1 MSKKQEVVKSITYNG
16 DELTSLQESLES
28 YLGILTF
35 NYMNW
40 LIAST
45 QGKQILPTIEDK
57 EKKKQI
63 EDEMKKIKD
72 DLVVLDIAIPR
83 VKTLLLKLNEVL
95 GIDKTYDTAEEILKR
110 NNITIDEGDR
120 DGEDILSERITIDDE
135 TDTVEWAWEV
145 QANTT
150 DNEQQTEVS
159 ESA

>member
-1 MSKKQEVVKSITYNG
+1 MTEQETVKSITYNG

-35 NYMNW
+35 NYMNG

-45 QGKQILPTIEDK
+45 QGKQMLPTVEDE

-63 EDEMKKIKD
+63 EDEIKKIKD

-95 GIDKTYDTAEEILKR
+95 EIDKTYDTAEEILKR
-110 NNITIDEGDR
+110 NNIDIDK
-120 DGEDILSERITIDDE
+120 DE
-135 TDTVEWAWEV
+135 T
-145 QANTT
+145 
-150 DNEQQTEVS
+150 TET
-159 ESA
+159 E

>member
-1 MSKKQEVVKSITYNG
+1 MTEQTTVKSITYNG

-45 QGKQILPTIEDK
+45 QGKQMLPTVEDE

-63 EDEMKKIKD
+63 EEEIKKIKD
-72 DLVVLDIAIPR
+72 DLVVLDMAIPK
-83 VKTLLLKLNEVL
+83 VKWLLIKLNEVL
-95 GIDKTYDTAEEILKR
+95 WIDKTYDTAEEILKR
-110 NNITIDEGDR
+110 NNITID
-120 DGEDILSERITIDDE
+120 DE
-135 TDTVEWAWEV
+135 TATDEWTGEV
-145 QANTT
+145 QDDAA
-150 DNEQQTEVS
+150 DNKPEAEVS

>member
-1 MSKKQEVVKSITYNG
+1 MTEQTTVKSITYNG

-45 QGKQILPTIEDK
+45 QGKQMLPTVEDE

-63 EDEMKKIKD
+63 EDEIKKIKD
-72 DLVVLDIAIPR
+72 DLVVLDMAIPK
-83 VKTLLLKLNEVL
+83 VKWLLIKLNEVL
-95 GIDKTYDTAEEILKR
+95 WIDKTYDTAEEILKR
-110 NNITIDEGDR
+110 NNITID
-120 DGEDILSERITIDDE
+120 DE
-135 TDTVEWAWEV
+135 TATDEWIREV
-145 QANTT
+145 QDDAA
-150 DNEQQTEVS
+150 DNKPEAEVS

>member
-1 MSKKQEVVKSITYNG
+1 MTALYLIQITHKMTEQETVKSITYNG

-45 QGKQILPTIEDK
+45 QGKQMLPTMEDE

-63 EDEMKKIKD
+63 EDEIKKIKD

-95 GIDKTYDTAEEILKR
+95 EIDKTYDTAEEILKR
-110 NNITIDEGDR
+110 NNITID
-120 DGEDILSERITIDDE
+120 DE
-135 TDTVEWAWEV
+135 TATVEWTGEV
-145 QANTT
+145 QDDAA
-150 DNEQQTEVS
+150 DNKPEAEVS

>member
-1 MSKKQEVVKSITYNG
+1 MFLFLTQIQILMTEQETVKSITYNG

-45 QGKQILPTIEDK
+45 QGKQMLPTVEDE

-63 EDEMKKIKD
+63 EEEIKKIKD
-72 DLVVLDIAIPR
+72 DLVVLDMAIPK
-83 VKTLLLKLNEVL
+83 VKGLLIKLNEVL

-110 NNITIDEGDR
+110 NNIEY
-120 DGEDILSERITIDDE
+120 E
-135 TDTVEWAWEV
+135 TDTVEWTWEV
-145 QANTT
+145 QDDTA
-150 DNEQQTEVS
+150 DNKPEAEVS

>member
-1 MSKKQEVVKSITYNG
+1 MTEQETVKSITYNG

-35 NYMNW
+35 NYMNG

-45 QGKQILPTIEDK
+45 QGKQMLPTVEDE

-63 EDEMKKIKD
+63 EDEIKKIKD

-95 GIDKTYDTAEEILKR
+95 EIDKTYDTAEEILKR
-110 NNITIDEGDR
+110 NNIEF
-120 DGEDILSERITIDDE
+120 EDE
-135 TDTVEWAWEV
+135 TATDEWTGEV
-145 QANTT
+145 QDDAA
-150 DNEQQTEVS
+150 DNKPEAEVS

>member
-1 MSKKQEVVKSITYNG
+1 MTEEVKQETVKSITYNG

-45 QGKQILPTIEDK
+45 QGKQMLPTVEDE

-63 EDEMKKIKD
+63 EDEIKKIKD

-95 GIDKTYDTAEEILKR
+95 EIDKTYDTAEEILTR
-110 NNITIDEGDR
+110 NWIN
-120 DGEDILSERITIDDE
+120 LDE
-135 TDTVEWAWEV
+135 TTTDEWAWEV
-145 QANTT
+145 QADTT

>member
-1 MSKKQEVVKSITYNG
+1 MTEQTTVKSITYNG

-45 QGKQILPTIEDK
+45 QGKQMLPTVEDE

-63 EDEMKKIKD
+63 EDEIKKIKD
-72 DLVVLDIAIPR
+72 DLVVLDMAIPK
-83 VKTLLLKLNEVL
+83 VKWLLLKLNEVL
-95 GIDKTYDTAEEILKR
+95 WIDKTYDTAEEILKR
-110 NNITIDEGDR
+110 NNITID
-120 DGEDILSERITIDDE
+120 DE
-135 TDTVEWAWEV
+135 TATDEWIREV
-145 QANTT
+145 QDDAA
-150 DNEQQTEVS
+150 DNKPEAEVS

>member
-1 MSKKQEVVKSITYNG
+1 MTEQETVKSITYNG

-35 NYMNW
+35 NYMNG

-45 QGKQILPTIEDK
+45 QGKQMLPTVEDV

-63 EDEMKKIKD
+63 EDEIKKIKD

-95 GIDKTYDTAEEILKR
+95 EIDKTYDTAEEILTR
-110 NNITIDEGDR
+110 N
-120 DGEDILSERITIDDE
+120 
-135 TDTVEWAWEV
+135 
-145 QANTT
+145 
-150 DNEQQTEVS
+150 
-159 ESA
+159 

>member
-1 MSKKQEVVKSITYNG
+1 MSKKQEQTTVKSITYNW

-35 NYMNW
+35 NYMNG

-45 QGKQILPTIEDK
+45 QGKQMLPTIEDE

-63 EDEMKKIKD
+63 EEEIKKIKD

-83 VKTLLLKLNEVL
+83 VKTLLLKLNDVL

-110 NNITIDEGDR
+110 NNIEY
-120 DGEDILSERITIDDE
+120 E
-135 TDTVEWAWEV
+135 TTETEWAWEV
-145 QANTT
+145 QANTA
-150 DNEQQTEVS
+150 DNEQQAEVS